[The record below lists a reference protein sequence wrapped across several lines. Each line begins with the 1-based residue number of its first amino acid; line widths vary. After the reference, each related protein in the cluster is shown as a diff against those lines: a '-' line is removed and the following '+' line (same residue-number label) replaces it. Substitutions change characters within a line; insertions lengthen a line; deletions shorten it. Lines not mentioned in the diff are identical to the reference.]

1 MGPSLTR
8 EQALLGNYMSSA
20 NDNGECIV
28 KKVEEADSAEA
39 SVHTRWRIESPDEL
53 QQTNAAG
60 DGVGCMFYGTLYPEG
75 TVLRKGDV
83 VARCS
88 GGVWVGPPPREVLV

>member
-1 MGPSLTR
+1 
-8 EQALLGNYMSSA
+8 LLP
-20 NDNGECIV
+20 NDIGEYIV
-28 KKVEEADSAEA
+28 KKTEQPEAGDA

-53 QQTNAAG
+53 QQSAGAAA
-60 DGVGCMFYGTLYPEG
+60 DGVGCLFYGTLYPEG

-88 GGVWVGPPPREVLV
+88 GGVWVGAPVPEVLV

>member
-1 MGPSLTR
+1 LASEVLRGFWD
-8 EQALLGNYMSSA
+8 
-20 NDNGECIV
+20 DNGDYIV
-28 KKVEEADSAEA
+28 KKIEESESVEA

-53 QQTNAAG
+53 QAAGG

-83 VARCS
+83 TARCS
-88 GGVWVGPPPREVLV
+88 GGVWVGAPVPEVLV

>member
-1 MGPSLTR
+1 
-8 EQALLGNYMSSA
+8 
-20 NDNGECIV
+20 V
-28 KKVEEADSAEA
+28 KKIEELEVEEAG
-39 SVHTRWRIESPDEL
+39 VRTRWRIESPDEL
-53 QQTNAAG
+53 QQLATASG

-88 GGVWVGPPPREVLV
+88 GGVWVGAPPREVLV